1 MASETGRI
9 EAFSDGVFSI
19 AATLLVLDLKP
30 PPQALPF
37 WRGLAAQWPG
47 FLSFLLS
54 FLFIGI
60 MWINH
65 HRLFS
70 HIRRADEVLMAVNL
84 LLLFG
89 VVWVPYPTSLMA
101 QSVGT
106 ARMRDAA
113 VLYNG
118 SYVVIALL
126 FNLLLSTCASRQLVD
141 RSYIGVKN
149 IAKRYAVGPAL
160 YLVCLVITWWSVPAS
175 LALNGAMALYFLL
188 SPDTSLRAYRTDGG

>member
-1 MASETGRI
+1 MPSETSRI

-19 AATLLVLDLKP
+19 AATLLVLELKP
-30 PPQALPF
+30 PSPAIPF
-37 WRGLAAQWPG
+37 WQGILAQWPG

-70 HIRRADEVLMAVNL
+70 HVRRADDVLMAVNL
-84 LLLFG
+84 LLLLG
-89 VVWVPYPTSLMA
+89 VVWVPYPTALMA

-106 ARMRDAA
+106 ARMHDAA
-113 VLYNG
+113 LLYNG
-118 SYVVIALL
+118 SYLVIALL
-126 FNLLLSTCASRQLVD
+126 FNLLLYTCARRELVD

-149 IAKRYAVGPAL
+149 IAKRYGVGPVM
-160 YLVCLVITWWSVPAS
+160 YLVCLAVTWWSVPSS

-188 SPDTSLRAYRTDGG
+188 SPDTAMRVHRSEQR